1 MNNMKFCVL
10 SIEDGIVKLESE
22 TGKIDFIKLDE
33 IKKDIFVNDII
44 EKTES
49 GFIRLTEE
57 TENKKSENIK
67 LQQSLWEE

>member
-1 MNNMKFCVL
+1 MNNMKLCVL

>member
-22 TGKIDFIKLDE
+22 AGKIDFIKLDE

-49 GFIRLTEE
+49 GFTRLTEE

>member
-1 MNNMKFCVL
+1 MKFCVL

>member
-49 GFIRLTEE
+49 GFTRLTEE